1 MPKYGLG
8 MPRFLGMPRPVTV
21 SGVVLGVPR
30 FVIGAG
36 ILFALEGG
44 TGGAIAESTLSAT
57 ALARV
62 WGPRVAGLLD
72 NLLYPRSTL
81 RN

>member
-1 MPKYGLG
+1 MPEYGLG
-8 MPRFLGMPRPVTV
+8 MPTRFLGMPRPVTV

-36 ILFALEGG
+36 RLFALEGG
-44 TGGAIAESTLSAT
+44 TGGAIAESTLSVT

-62 WGPRVAGLLD
+62 WGTVAGLLEH
-72 NLLYPRSTL
+72 LLFRSTL

>member
-44 TGGAIAESTLSAT
+44 TGGAIAESTLSVT

-62 WGPRVAGLLD
+62 WGTVAGLLD
-72 NLLYPRSTL
+72 QFLCLMSSL

>member
-1 MPKYGLG
+1 MPEYGLG
-8 MPRFLGMPRPVTV
+8 MSRFLGMPRPVTV

-36 ILFALEGG
+36 MLCALEGG
-44 TGGAIAESTLSAT
+44 TRGGIAESALSAT

-62 WGPRVAGLLD
+62 WGTVARLLD
-72 NLLYPRSTL
+72 HLRCVRSTV